1 MLSKSHVLGLLVGGA
16 ALLSTTAVKAAEPIT
31 IGFDTEETGGLAPN
45 GKAALLAQQ
54 IWAEE
59 VNANGG
65 LLGRPVKLVY
75 YDDQSNPALVPGIVT
90 KLLDIDHVDFLLG
103 ENGTNLIAPAMPI
116 FIQHN
121 LTMLSL
127 FGLDVNKD
135 FHYKNY
141 FSMIPTGGPHPAQA
155 MGGGFFKMA
164 AAMNPKPKT

>member
-75 YDDQSNPALVPGIVT
+75 YDD
-90 KLLDIDHVDFLLG
+90 
-103 ENGTNLIAPAMPI
+103 
-116 FIQHN
+116 
-121 LTMLSL
+121 
-127 FGLDVNKD
+127 
-135 FHYKNY
+135 
-141 FSMIPTGGPHPAQA
+141 
-155 MGGGFFKMA
+155 
-164 AAMNPKPKT
+164 